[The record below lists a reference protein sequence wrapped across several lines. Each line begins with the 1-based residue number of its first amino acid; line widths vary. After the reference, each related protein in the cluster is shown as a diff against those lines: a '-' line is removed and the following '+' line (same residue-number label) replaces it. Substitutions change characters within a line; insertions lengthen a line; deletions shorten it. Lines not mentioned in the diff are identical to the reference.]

1 MLTYLTNNYNKANTH
16 FCHTTERAFLYDYKQ
31 IHIRSEKS
39 KLAVNWRY
47 KLLQNRTLLSNIQL
61 SKIKILSNQWLF
73 FCRLTTP
80 INYTNLCAVDW
91 TKRVLLCWRKSA
103 TINIKVLF
111 DVGRLKMDLSP
122 DTLNYFC
129 DTL

>member
-31 IHIRSEKS
+31 IHIRSAMS
-39 KLAVNWRY
+39 KLAMNWRY
-47 KLLQNRTLLSNIQL
+47 KLPQNRTLLSNIQL
-61 SKIKILSNQWLF
+61 SKIKKILSNQWLF

-91 TKRVLLCWRKSA
+91 TKRVLYVGENQPQLGRCFLKTCLTNPPTPDFRKSE
-103 TINIKVLF
+103 
-111 DVGRLKMDLSP
+111 
-122 DTLNYFC
+122 
-129 DTL
+129 